1 MSFVKEWFK
10 RHDDGTWGVLLFI
23 ALLPPILV
31 GLLWA
36 ASMASDNGRV
46 PAALAAAAQE
56 SGVMVCADGS
66 IDHGDS
72 WIDRIFSDG
81 RFRCT
86 SWRMRAKPVIRVLFS
101 SAKPSSTRT
110 STRSAEGGGSEM
122 ARSR

>member
-1 MSFVKEWFK
+1 MSFAKEWIK

-23 ALLPPILV
+23 ALLPPLLV

-36 ASMASDNGRV
+36 ASAASDNGRV

-72 WIDRIFSDG
+72 LVDRIFSDG

-86 SWRMRAKPVIRVLFS
+86 SWRMRAKPVDPETG
-101 SAKPSSTRT
+101 ATTWPT
-110 STRSAEGGGSEM
+110 SPR
-122 ARSR
+122 R